1 MPNAETNEVIHRL
14 FHTTAGRTNPYPI
27 YHWLRALAP
36 VHRNDKG
43 MWFVTS
49 YADCA
54 AALRDPRLGKDY
66 ERQTELRAGPDWQ
79 RHPALENGRRSMLNL
94 DGPAHARLRRP

>member
-1 MPNAETNEVIHRL
+1 MDHAMSKEAVMLSAAADQIIEDL
-14 FHTTAGRTNPYPI
+14 LHTTAGRTNPYPL
-27 YHWLRALAP
+27 YHRLRALAP
-36 VHRNDKG
+36 VHRNDRG
-43 MWFVTS
+43 MWFLAR

-79 RHPALENGRRSMLNL
+79 RHPALENGRRSMLN
-94 DGPAHARLRRP
+94 